1 MSIASRFLGPCALYG
16 AMALL
21 AVPANAA
28 QFQFNTL
35 VQLGEP
41 GHNAP
46 NGWEVGWGANTGA
59 PTQLGSLPTY
69 WSSGAS
75 RQFQVIYS
83 RPANNMEVRIYD
95 NGYANFANAFY
106 TPPGGPSPVNAV
118 WRLPASS
125 FFVTA
130 LAGGNVASS
139 INVSSLSL
147 ATPTGGALTILSPLS
162 TTSLSSNTG
171 PALPTTTVALSNDVV
186 FLGDATGS
194 WRLSGFV
201 TMNFTGLTGSNYNR
215 LQFGVAA
222 LSDVPE
228 PSTWAMMALGLALI
242 GFGAR
247 RGR

>member
-1 MSIASRFLGPCALYG
+1 MSLASRLLGSCILCCAV
-16 AMALL
+16 ALL
-21 AVPANAA
+21 AVPAHAA

-41 GHNAP
+41 LHNAP
-46 NGWEVGWGANTGA
+46 NGWEVGWGPNTGA

-75 RQFQVIYS
+75 RQFQVIYD
-83 RPANNMEVRIYD
+83 RPSNNMEVRVYN
-95 NGYANFANAFY
+95 NGSSAFANAFY

-118 WRLPASS
+118 WRLPAAS

-139 INVSSLSL
+139 INVSNLSL
-147 ATPTGGALTILSPLS
+147 TTPTGGALTILSPLS
-162 TTSLSSNTG
+162 ATSLTTNTG
-171 PALPTTTVALSNDVV
+171 PGLPTKTVALSNDVV

-215 LQFGVAA
+215 LQFGISA

-228 PSTWAMMALGLALI
+228 PSTWAMMALGLALVGI
-242 GFGAR
+242 GVR
-247 RGR
+247 RRP